1 VRILLVED
9 DLLLG
14 DGIRVGL
21 GQEGYTV
28 DWVTDGAAASAAA
41 EVEGFDLMV
50 LDLGLPKLS
59 GMEVLEALRDRGSRL
74 PVLVLTARD
83 TLSDRV
89 RALDAGADDYLSKP
103 FDLEELCARARALR
117 RRAQGRASPKLVLG
131 DLVLDPAAHS
141 VTRAG
146 SPVALSAGEFTLLSL
161 LLEQAGRVVSRERM
175 EQTLYGW
182 VKEVDSNTIEV
193 YVHHLR
199 KKLGSDLIRT
209 VRGVGYRVEKAG

>member
-1 VRILLVED
+1 MRILLVED

-21 GQEGYTV
+21 SQEGYTV
-28 DWVTDGAAASAAA
+28 DWVTDGVAASAAA
-41 EVEGFDLMV
+41 EVEEFDLMV
-50 LDLGLPKLS
+50 LDLGLPKRS
-59 GMEVLEALRDRGSRL
+59 GLEVLAALRDRGSSL
-74 PVLVLTARD
+74 PVLILTARD
-83 TLSDRV
+83 TLGDRV
-89 RALDAGADDYLSKP
+89 QGLDAGADDYLSKP

-117 RRAQGRASPKLVLG
+117 RRAQGRASPKLVRG

-141 VTRAG
+141 VTLAG

-161 LLEQAGRVVSRERM
+161 LLEHAGRVVPRERM

-209 VRGVGYRVEKAG
+209 VRGVGYRIEKAG